1 MSLPNSNTLQGLV
14 RGEDNEDNLVTAAR
28 TVTRKRKVV
37 DESAKKV
44 TKRKSVCYAKTN
56 NYD

>member
-1 MSLPNSNTLQGLV
+1 MSLPNSNTVQGLV
-14 RGEDNEDNLVTAAR
+14 RGEDDEDNLVTAAR
-28 TVTRKRKVV
+28 TVTRKKKVV

-44 TKRKSVCYAKTN
+44 AKRKSVCYAKTN